1 MLPFS
6 SMSGEVAAKIE
17 PIATLHA
24 VDREGRTID
33 LAPARPLLDRV
44 LREWNPERIQLFG
57 SRARGDANLDSDWD
71 ILVVVPEASLVP
83 ADPLVPW
90 RLRRDTGVRADII
103 VYSSREFEAE
113 RDVPNTLAYEAAS
126 AGVALYER

>member
-1 MLPFS
+1 M
-6 SMSGEVAAKIE
+6 V
-17 PIATLHA
+17 
-24 VDREGRTID
+24 
-33 LAPARPLLDRV
+33 PAWPLLNRM
-44 LREWNPERIQLFG
+44 LREWAPEQIQLFG
-57 SRARGDANLDSDWD
+57 SRARGDANPDSDWD
-71 ILVVVPEASLVP
+71 ILVVVPEASFVA

-90 RLRRDTGVRADII
+90 RLRRDSGVRADII